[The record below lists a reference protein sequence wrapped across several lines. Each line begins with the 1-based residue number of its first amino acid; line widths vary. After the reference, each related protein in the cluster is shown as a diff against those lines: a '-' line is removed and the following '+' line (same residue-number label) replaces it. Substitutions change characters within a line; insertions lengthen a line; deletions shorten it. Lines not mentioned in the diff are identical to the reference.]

1 MSDWKYDIEDVGD
14 DGDDGGT
21 GDDDTSQMYPVDE
34 PLEPGSPSAENILF
48 VVLGALTMLFVFLRL
63 TGLA

>member
-14 DGDDGGT
+14 DDDVP
-21 GDDDTSQMYPVDE
+21 QEQPMDE

-48 VVLGALTMLFVFLRL
+48 VVLGALTMLFVLLRL

>member
-14 DGDDGGT
+14 DA
-21 GDDDTSQMYPVDE
+21 DDDSDETPQMHPQE
-34 PLEPGSPSAENILF
+34 ETLEPGSPSAENVLF

>member
-1 MSDWKYDIEDVGD
+1 MSDWKYEIEDVGD
-14 DGDDGGT
+14 DDDAPREEP
-21 GDDDTSQMYPVDE
+21 MDE

-48 VVLGALTMLFVFLRL
+48 VVLGALTMLFVLLRL